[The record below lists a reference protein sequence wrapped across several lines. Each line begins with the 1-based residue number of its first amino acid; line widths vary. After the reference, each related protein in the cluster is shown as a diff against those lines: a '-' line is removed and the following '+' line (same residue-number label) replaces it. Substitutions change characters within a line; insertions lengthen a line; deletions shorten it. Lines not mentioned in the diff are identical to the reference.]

1 MILCWNLPMK
11 HFHIAQLEFSF
22 QSFPVESKKQI
33 KTKQKSIRENLF
45 KMLTNLSGPIIMI
58 LLATTI
64 LAGTILFIFGKRQI
78 VRFTLK
84 SKWDE
89 NYYWFSQDLILRL

>member
-1 MILCWNLPMK
+1 MLESP
-11 HFHIAQLEFSF
+11 HEAFSHIAQLEFSF
-22 QSFPVESKKQI
+22 QSFPVESKQKQI
-33 KTKQKSIRENLF
+33 KTKQKSLRENLF

-84 SKWDE
+84 SK
-89 NYYWFSQDLILRL
+89 